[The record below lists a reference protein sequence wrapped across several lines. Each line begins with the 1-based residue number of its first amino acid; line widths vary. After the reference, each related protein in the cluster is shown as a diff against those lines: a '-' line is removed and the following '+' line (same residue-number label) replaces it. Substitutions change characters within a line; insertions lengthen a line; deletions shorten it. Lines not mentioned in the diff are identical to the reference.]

1 VQGSEEAIANTQTS
15 SARYFQRP
23 DADYVE
29 FDPTRTS
36 LSGMGAKLEAGKIG
50 GNWNYLLLSVIKT
63 PGLELND
70 MGYMQLS
77 DNMLNVLWTGYNFTE
92 PFSIFRSLNLNTNV
106 NMSNDFGGQITGIGY
121 EYNARANFKNFW
133 SAGVGGGFGFHQVS
147 NRMLRGGPSMILPN
161 EGRIRYRLM
170 SDDRKAISG
179 GFFGN
184 HNWGAEKYYRRNSYT
199 LFMTFRP
206 MNTLSITLL
215 PSFSQNF
222 SELQYVSERDMNG
235 DPRYIFGKIDQKVL
249 SMSLRINYNI
259 TPDLT
264 IQYWG
269 QPFSASGDYSE
280 YKMITDSK
288 ADRFQD
294 RYQIYNEQQI
304 DLVDENYEIDENLD
318 GTMDYS
324 FDNPDFTI
332 DEWLSNLVVR
342 WEFMPGSTAYLV
354 WSQTRNYYIQ
364 DGQFH
369 LWENMND
376 LFTANKPTN
385 VFLLKFSY
393 RFGLR

>member
-1 VQGSEEAIANTQTS
+1 
-15 SARYFQRP
+15 
-23 DADYVE
+23 
-29 FDPTRTS
+29 
-36 LSGMGAKLEAGKIG
+36 
-50 GNWNYLLLSVIKT
+50 
-63 PGLELND
+63 
-70 MGYMQLS
+70 
-77 DNMLNVLWTGYNFTE
+77 
-92 PFSIFRSLNLNTNV
+92 
-106 NMSNDFGGQITGIGY
+106 
-121 EYNARANFKNFW
+121 
-133 SAGVGGGFGFHQVS
+133 
-147 NRMLRGGPSMILPN
+147 
-161 EGRIRYRLM
+161 
-170 SDDRKAISG
+170 
-179 GFFGN
+179 
-184 HNWGAEKYYRRNSYT
+184 
-199 LFMTFRP
+199 MTFRP
-206 MNTLSITLL
+206 INTLSLTLF
-215 PSFSQNF
+215 PSYSTSRQD
-222 SELQYVSERDMNG
+222 LQYVTQQDMNT

-280 YKMITDSK
+280 FKRITNPK

-294 RYQIYNEQQI
+294 RYHIYTDQQI
-304 DLVDENYEIDENLD
+304 SLADENYEIDENLD
-318 GTMDYS
+318 GTTDYS
-324 FDNPDFTI
+324 FSNPDFTI

-354 WSQTRNYYIQ
+354 WSQTRNYYMQ